1 MILARVTN
9 RTGLAVACLLLAC
22 AGFPATPEAP
32 RVLQA
37 PVWVYAERV
46 PGSSGAEDVVNDA
59 PPLDRLDSVSRFVL
73 SGMVYGWKFSYVP
86 YDKKR
91 GVAEEFSLEPL
102 AEIAADDPRF
112 AILHLKPS
120 YPRLLCVAEYSLDDS
135 HARWITH
142 WDSTV
147 FRTSK
152 GRGSG
157 ERVDETNGIRA
168 AYAGAIRSAIREH
181 ARKLEKNKP
190 KEVTGE
196 VLLRENPRLF
206 PDEGRFVAEVRV
218 LINVREVVPYRS
230 F

>member
-1 MILARVTN
+1 MN
-9 RTGLAVACLLLAC
+9 RGRKSAIIVCASAFLAC
-22 AGFPATPEAP
+22 AVSTAAPEAP

-46 PGSSGAEDVVNDA
+46 PGSAESGDVVNDA
-59 PPLDRLDSVSRFVL
+59 PPLDRLDALSRFVL

-91 GVAEEFSLEPL
+91 GVAEDFSLEPL
-102 AEIAADDPRF
+102 AEIGENDPRF
-112 AILHLKPS
+112 AIRYLKPS
-120 YPRLLCVAEYSLDDS
+120 YPRILCVAEYTLDES

-142 WDSTV
+142 WDSVV

-152 GRGSG
+152 GRGAG
-157 ERVDETNGIRA
+157 ERTAETLGIRA
-168 AYAGAIRSAIREH
+168 AYVNAIRSAVREH
-181 ARKLEKNKP
+181 ARKIEKNKP
-190 KEVTGE
+190 KEVIGE
-196 VLLRENPRLF
+196 VLLRGDPRLF

-218 LINVREVVPYRS
+218 LVNVREVVPYRS